1 MKMLM
6 IVCPENRQEEV
17 RAIIAKHE
25 VRGYSEIQNVLGEG
39 ATGKHLGTHVWPGK
53 SVLVFTVVAAAKKDE
68 LVQAQAGQAVRAP
81 GVSRLDDLGVQKRTV
96 EVEVGERRAA

>member
-17 RAIIAKHE
+17 RAIIARHD

-53 SVLVFTVVAAAKKDE
+53 SALVFTVVASAKKDE
-68 LVQAQAGQAVRAP
+68 LVQALKEYNESLLAGEGLRVFALP
-81 GVSRLDDLGVQKRTV
+81 V
-96 EVEVGERRAA
+96 ESIF

>member
-68 LVQAQAGQAVRAP
+68 LVQALQEYHESLLAGEGLRVFALP
-81 GVSRLDDLGVQKRTV
+81 V
-96 EVEVGERRAA
+96 ESIL

>member
-53 SVLVFTVVAAAKKDE
+53 SVLVFTVVAASKKEE
-68 LVQAQAGQAVRAP
+68 LVLALKEYHESLFEGEGLRVFTLP
-81 GVSRLDDLGVQKRTV
+81 V
-96 EVEVGERRAA
+96 ESLF

>member
-68 LVQAQAGQAVRAP
+68 LVQALQEYHESLLAGEGLRVFALP
-81 GVSRLDDLGVQKRTV
+81 V
-96 EVEVGERRAA
+96 ESIF

>member
-53 SVLVFTVVAAAKKDE
+53 SVLVFTVVAASKKDE
-68 LVQAQAGQAVRAP
+68 LVQALKDYHQSLFEGEGLRVFALP
-81 GVSRLDDLGVQKRTV
+81 V
-96 EVEVGERRAA
+96 ESLF

>member
-1 MKMLM
+1 MKLLM

-68 LVQAQAGQAVRAP
+68 LVQALQEYHESLLAGEGLRVFALP
-81 GVSRLDDLGVQKRTV
+81 V
-96 EVEVGERRAA
+96 ESLF

>member
-17 RAIIAKHE
+17 RALIARRNVHS
-25 VRGYSEIQNVLGEG
+25 YSEIPNVLGEG
-39 ATGKHLGTHVWPGK
+39 KTGKHLGTHTFPGK

-68 LVQAQAGQAVRAP
+68 LVQALKDYQAGLFEGEGLRVFALP
-81 GVSRLDDLGVQKRTV
+81 V
-96 EVEVGERRAA
+96 ESVF